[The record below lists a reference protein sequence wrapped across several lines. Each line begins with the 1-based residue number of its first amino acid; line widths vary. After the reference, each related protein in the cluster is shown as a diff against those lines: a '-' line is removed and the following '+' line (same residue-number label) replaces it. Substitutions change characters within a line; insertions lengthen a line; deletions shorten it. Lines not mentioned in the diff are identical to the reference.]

1 MIAKSKK
8 PEEIEKLRKIEM
20 DAENYDA
27 AQIDACIS
35 ELKIRDPETGNE
47 LTPATPF
54 NLMFE
59 N

>member
-27 AQIDACIS
+27 AQIDACI
-35 ELKIRDPETGNE
+35 
-47 LTPATPF
+47 
-54 NLMFE
+54 
-59 N
+59 